1 LLNSGS
7 FAAKTPGVESAVSNV
22 DQGLKVRQK
31 PETNWTFEP
40 KEPAAPRKEK
50 PASAPPPPAETSG
63 LGPRTKLLLVAA
75 ILIAAGA
82 FAWWYFSKPGLPPG
96 FAAGNGR
103 LEATEYFVSTKY
115 PGRIK
120 EVLFNEGDTVNAGQ
134 VVARMDTSALD
145 AQLREAEAKI
155 RTATESRKVA
165 LAQVD
170 VKQADY
176 TYYAKQYT
184 RSRGLVGRGAVSGQE
199 AEIDLAHSLSSRAE
213 LAAAKVQVVQSE
225 SDIDAAKAAADK
237 LRAEI
242 HDAVLVSPIRARI
255 ETRLAEPGEVLP
267 AGGRVFSI
275 NDLSDVYMY
284 VYLPESVTGKIPLGS
299 EARIVLDAAPQYP
312 VRTYVSYVSPT
323 AQFTPKTVETE
334 EERHNLTFR
343 VKLQVDKARLRNW
356 EQLVK
361 VGLPGMGYV
370 RWDQSAPWPAD
381 LQPKAV
387 VPRNLWQP
395 TGSSQG

>member
-1 LLNSGS
+1 
-7 FAAKTPGVESAVSNV
+7 
-22 DQGLKVRQK
+22 
-31 PETNWTFEP
+31 
-40 KEPAAPRKEK
+40 
-50 PASAPPPPAETSG
+50 
-63 LGPRTKLLLVAA
+63 
-75 ILIAAGA
+75 
-82 FAWWYFSKPGLPPG
+82 
-96 FAAGNGR
+96 
-103 LEATEYFVSTKY
+103 
-115 PGRIK
+115 
-120 EVLFNEGDTVNAGQ
+120 
-134 VVARMDTSALD
+134 
-145 AQLREAEAKI
+145 
-155 RTATESRKVA
+155 
-165 LAQVD
+165 
-170 VKQADY
+170 
-176 TYYAKQYT
+176 
-184 RSRGLVGRGAVSGQE
+184 
-199 AEIDLAHSLSSRAE
+199 
-213 LAAAKVQVVQSE
+213 
-225 SDIDAAKAAADK
+225 
-237 LRAEI
+237 
-242 HDAVLVSPIRARI
+242 
-255 ETRLAEPGEVLP
+255 
-267 AGGRVFSI
+267 
-275 NDLSDVYMY
+275 